1 MLSEKNNLTIII
13 VTYNSEA
20 IINNCLTNIS
30 FDKNEVFIV
39 DNNSSDKTLE
49 IVANNF
55 PSVKIIKN
63 NNNIG
68 FGRANNIALAQTK
81 NDFALILNVDAQIT
95 QEDIE
100 KTIKAFEIAFEK
112 L

>member
-1 MLSEKNNLTIII
+1 MFTKNNNLTIII

-49 IVANNF
+49 IVANN
-55 PSVKIIKN
+55 
-63 NNNIG
+63 
-68 FGRANNIALAQTK
+68 LQ
-81 NDFALILNVDAQIT
+81 
-95 QEDIE
+95 
-100 KTIKAFEIAFEK
+100 
-112 L
+112 